1 MKVQQRCV
9 RGRNYRRVMGEVTPD
24 LVARA
29 KVVIAETGM
38 LTSRDTASFARDF
51 RLPIKTVFNFLEY
64 AEVLPSGTWER
75 LPRVSQERI
84 RKAVKHLEQPD
95 LLTPSKPT
103 KIPNHKR
110 V

>member
-1 MKVQQRCV
+1 
-9 RGRNYRRVMGEVTPD
+9 MGEVTPD

-38 LTSRDTASFARDF
+38 LTGRDMASFARDF

-75 LPRVSQERI
+75 LSRVSQERI
-84 RKAVKHLEQPD
+84 REAAKRLE
-95 LLTPSKPT
+95 
-103 KIPNHKR
+103 
-110 V
+110 